1 MSSRTTRHAV
11 LCLALGLS
19 FACGG
24 SPKRP
29 NEPLINQQLGLRLEA
44 VPSPFQVEANQGR
57 TLKLAV
63 DGKPTQGEVEFVVGA
78 PHPSGVNLVAEVNAK
93 KPEIESQPGGKF
105 LGTLELNTP
114 NGSAFTAR
122 GRYDAP
128 SGRMEEIWVLAL
140 HPSGDRLLSIV
151 YRYPADEDSSK
162 RMDQMMKVVG
172 EVASSEGR
180 RASSE

>member
-1 MSSRTTRHAV
+1 MTPGSRQRIV
-11 LCLALGLS
+11 LSLALGLCI
-19 FACGG
+19 ACGG
-24 SPKRP
+24 GPGQRQ
-29 NEPLINQQLGLRLEA
+29 EPVSNPQLGLELET
-44 VPSPFQVEANQGR
+44 VPAPFQVETNQDR

-63 DGKPTQGEVEFVVGA
+63 DGDPARGEVEFNVGP

-93 KPEIESQPGGKF
+93 KPEIEAQTGGKF

-114 NGSAFTAR
+114 IGSAFTAR

-128 SGRMEEIWVLAL
+128 SGRLEEIWVLAL

-162 RMDQMMKVVG
+162 RMDQMLKIVG
-172 EVASSEGR
+172 EVTGSEGR
-180 RASSE
+180 